1 MKIKRALFS
10 FSKVL
15 SLSLSSAIAFSFS
28 KLFAE
33 CLALFATSGNFNS
46 FLFQSGEKERLI
58 CLACTFFFL
67 SCFVLFS
74 SGKKSPREKTALC
87 FFDKIPNDLSLFL
100 LALLFVFGL
109 YFSHD
114 NAQNII
120 LSLND
125 NSPIEITASLA
136 QKILPLSLTLSFLS
150 LMLFSCRLKRAIM
163 TKTLFSNTF
172 LFRFKSA

>member
-1 MKIKRALFS
+1 MEIKRVLFS
-10 FSKVL
+10 FSKVF
-15 SLSLSSAIAFSFS
+15 SLSLSSAIAFFFS
-28 KLFAE
+28 KRFAE
-33 CLALFATSGNFNS
+33 CVTLFATSGNFN
-46 FLFQSGEKERLI
+46 FYQSDEKNKLL
-58 CLACTFFFL
+58 CLACSFFFL
-67 SCFVLFS
+67 SCFILFS
-74 SGKKSPREKTALC
+74 SGKKSLREKTALC

-100 LALLFVFGL
+100 FALFFVFGL

-114 NAQNII
+114 NTQNII

-172 LFRFKSA
+172 LFRLKSA

>member
-15 SLSLSSAIAFSFS
+15 SLSLSSAIAFFFS
-28 KLFAE
+28 KRFAE
-33 CLALFATSGNFNS
+33 SVTLFATSGNFN
-46 FLFQSGEKERLI
+46 FYFYQSDEKNKLI
-58 CLACTFFFL
+58 CLACFLFFL
-67 SCFVLFS
+67 SCFILFS
-74 SGKKSPREKTALC
+74 SGKKSLREKTALC

-100 LALLFVFGL
+100 FALLFVFGL

-114 NAQNII
+114 NTQSII

-172 LFRFKSA
+172 LFRLKSA